1 MKHIWNKSY
10 ETHMIWPI
18 SCSIS
23 VAYQMFQFEWS
34 DVAFLDQSN
43 QSFHW
48 SKLLVK
54 CLDPKSFILALQKYV
69 FNP

>member
-1 MKHIWNKSY
+1 
-10 ETHMIWPI
+10 MIWPI
-18 SCSIS
+18 SCSIG
-23 VAYQMFQFEWS
+23 VAQQMFQFEIS

-48 SKLLVK
+48 SKRLVK
-54 CLDPKSFILALQKYV
+54 CLDLKSFILVLQKYV